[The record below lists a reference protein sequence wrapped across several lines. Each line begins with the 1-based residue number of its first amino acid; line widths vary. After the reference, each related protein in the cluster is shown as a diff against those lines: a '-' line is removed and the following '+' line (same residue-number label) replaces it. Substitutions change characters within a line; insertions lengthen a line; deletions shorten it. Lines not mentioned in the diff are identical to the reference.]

1 VKRPPYEVKQFG
13 ASDALALSA
22 AVHCIHGQTASTAWL
37 SHWLEDVTRH
47 AVAAYVGTAPVGLA
61 YAYEL
66 PRLKSDAAALLL
78 YEIDVLED
86 HRRHGVGTAL
96 INALQAIAHERYLD
110 STWLL
115 TDDGNPAAL
124 ALYAGTGGRRNDVDQ
139 VMFEFPA

>member
-1 VKRPPYEVKQFG
+1 MNHPPCEIKQFG

-22 AVHCIHGQTASTAWL
+22 AVRCVHGQTASTAWL
-37 SHWLEDVTRH
+37 SHWLEDGTRH
-47 AVAAYVGTAPVGLA
+47 AVAAFVGTDPVGLA

-78 YEIDVLED
+78 YEIDVLEE
-86 HRRHGVGTAL
+86 HRRQGVGTTL
-96 INALQAIAHERYLD
+96 INALLAIAHERYLD

-139 VMFEFPA
+139 VMFQFPA